1 MGIPAA
7 KQGDQVIGVDTHIIL
22 VPSASGT
29 VPTPIPH
36 PFVGQLMQNLSMDV
50 FFDNRPAATV
60 GSVALNMPPHIP
72 QGGAFQTP
80 PNNQGTIE
88 RGSMTVKI
96 NGKDAARVSDPA
108 TTCNDIGMKFHS
120 NVIVPFSTVF
130 IGNGGPDPAALS
142 MPWK

>member
-1 MGIPAA
+1 
-7 KQGDQVIGVDTHIIL
+7 
-22 VPSASGT
+22 
-29 VPTPIPH
+29 
-36 PFVGQLMQNLSMDV
+36 
-50 FFDNRPAATV
+50 
-60 GSVALNMPPHIP
+60 
-72 QGGAFQTP
+72 
-80 PNNQGTIE
+80 
-88 RGSMTVKI
+88 VKI

>member
-1 MGIPAA
+1 MGLPAA

-22 VPSASGT
+22 VPSATGT

-80 PNNQGTIE
+80 PNNQGKIE

-120 NVIVPFSTVF
+120 TVIVPFSTVF
-130 IGNGGPDPAALS
+130 IGQGGPDAAALS